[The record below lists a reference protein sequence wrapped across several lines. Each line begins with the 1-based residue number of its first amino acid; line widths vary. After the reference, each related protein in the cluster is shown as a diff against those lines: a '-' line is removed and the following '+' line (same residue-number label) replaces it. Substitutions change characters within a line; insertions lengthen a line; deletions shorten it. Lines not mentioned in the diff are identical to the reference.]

1 MPETKIQIVSLV
13 KAFEEKAILS
23 KINNTLDQYPKLKE
37 EFQLKTGK
45 PQQVPNHILIS
56 FEVPFSKAFDIIKGL
71 VTEGVPIISEVP
83 IIKNAIREARHELQL
98 RKIEA
103 VQKMK
108 NTKNSAGLEK
118 KETTLEEIIETGD
131 WVALLNIAKNKS
143 VKNTE
148 NSKKIIEILPE
159 ILKKIIAYEIKR
171 EHDRLSLATLSLERL
186 MKIATNTDLKVFRY
200 IEIMNLAAEASINIC
215 LKYPKELISELITF
229 MNNQHTSPSIKI
241 KSFLTF
247 YNTVEQDRE
256 GYDSDIAY
264 ASKNINTRLLN
275 TAVQSVFNLNNT
287 EKIEFRKALDFFS
300 DLRRAGKMAG

>member
-13 KAFEEKAILS
+13 KSFEEKAILK
-23 KINNTLDQYPKLKE
+23 KINQTLEQYPKFKD

-45 PQQVPNHILIS
+45 PQQVPNHLLIT
-56 FEVPFSKAFDIIKGL
+56 FDVPFSKAFDIIKML
-71 VTEGVPIISEVP
+71 VIEGVPIISEVP

-108 NTKNSAGLEK
+108 SKNNNSQYQQ
-118 KETTLEEIIETGD
+118 KETTLEEIIESGD
-131 WVALLNIAKNKS
+131 WVSLLNIAKNKS

-148 NSKKIIEILPE
+148 NSKKILEILPE

-171 EHDRLSLATLSLERL
+171 DHDRLSLATLSLERL
-186 MKIATNTDLKVFRY
+186 TKIAMNTDLKVFRY
-200 IEIMNLAAEASINIC
+200 LDIMNMAAEAAISIC
-215 LKYPKELISELITF
+215 LKYPKELLSELITF
-229 MNNQHTSPSIKI
+229 MNNQHTSPNIKI
-241 KSFLTF
+241 KTFLTF
-247 YNTVEQDRE
+247 YETVEKDRDQ
-256 GYDSDIAY
+256 YSSDIEY
-264 ASKNINTRLLN
+264 ATKNINTRLLN